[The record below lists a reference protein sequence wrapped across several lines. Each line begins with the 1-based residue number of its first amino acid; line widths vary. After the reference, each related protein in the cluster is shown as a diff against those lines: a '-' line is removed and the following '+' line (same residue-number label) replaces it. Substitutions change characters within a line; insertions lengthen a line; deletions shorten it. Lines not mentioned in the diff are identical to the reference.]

1 MRTLL
6 LGMGNPILS
15 DDAVGVRLAADFARR
30 LRDVPDLV
38 VVPECSAGGLALLDI
53 FEGYERAIV
62 LDSVQATPASPGR
75 WHRFDA
81 CALRESQHLTNVH
94 DANFAT
100 TLELGRRLGIHLPD
114 DSAIHIFAV
123 EVADAVT
130 FSDRMTAPLEAGY
143 PIYSQQI
150 FNEVLGLLVAPAR
163 GPAPHFPRG
172 WRCTGS
178 SVATQG
184 SS

>member
-1 MRTLL
+1 MSTLL

-15 DDAVGVRLAADFARR
+15 DDAVGVRLAADFAPR

-38 VVPECSAGGLALLDI
+38 VVPECSVGGLALLDV
-53 FEGYERAIV
+53 FEGYERAII
-62 LDSVQATPASPGR
+62 LDSVQVTPVSPGR

-81 CALRESQHLTNVH
+81 GALRESQHLTNVH

-100 TLELGRRLGIHLPD
+100 ALELGRRLGIHLPD

-143 PIYSQQI
+143 PIYSEQI
-150 FNEVLGLLVAPAR
+150 FAEILRLLVAPAG
-163 GPAPHFPRG
+163 GPASHTVQRDSAAEICQMPVG
-172 WRCTGS
+172 L
-178 SVATQG
+178 
-184 SS
+184 